1 MNKSLGCTGRGHSFG
16 LLNLLQY
23 ISYIIILAAQFT
35 SIYISHHNVQN
46 IFTYLLQLLSN
57 SENLANLLAVP
68 FILWFV
74 SLSNCQLF
82 TKGGHTIHKDKGIE
96 TLKTT

>member
-16 LLNLLQY
+16 LLNLLRY
-23 ISYIIILAAQFT
+23 IFHITTFK
-35 SIYISHHNVQN
+35 
-46 IFTYLLQLLSN
+46 IFSLLSN
-57 SENLANLLAVP
+57 SENLGNLLAVP

-96 TLKTT
+96 TL

>member
-23 ISYIIILAAQFT
+23 LFHITTFK
-35 SIYISHHNVQN
+35 
-46 IFTYLLQLLSN
+46 IFSLLSN
-57 SENLANLLAVP
+57 SGNLGNLMAVP

-96 TLKTT
+96 TL